1 MNLLA
6 GLTGGKCSVGA
17 VEQLFYDGREIRA
30 CFLEATARIT
40 ASSYLLM
47 LPFSADFCKALEMAN
62 QAESSQDWAEERWAI
77 DAKEK
82 SMATESNK
90 LARWCGRVDVVLILG
105 AICRLREKK
114 PPICDRMRH
123 KGRVSETLTRIIK

>member
-1 MNLLA
+1 
-6 GLTGGKCSVGA
+6 
-17 VEQLFYDGREIRA
+17 
-30 CFLEATARIT
+30 
-40 ASSYLLM
+40 
-47 LPFSADFCKALEMAN
+47 MAN

-105 AICRLREKK
+105 AICRLREKYCQSATGCGTK
-114 PPICDRMRH
+114 A
-123 KGRVSETLTRIIK
+123 VF